1 MEKKQLAPTA
11 IASLVLGIL
20 SISFSSLVI
29 PGIILG
35 IIGKRKAQEG
45 YDAIAANPN
54 LYTGEG
60 MLKAGRI
67 TSTVG
72 FFVSLGFILFWI
84 LYVLYIIML
93 IKYL

>member
-1 MEKKQLAPTA
+1 MENKQVAPTS
-11 IASLVLGIL
+11 IAALVLGIL

-29 PGIILG
+29 PGIILS

-45 YDAIAANPN
+45 YDAINANPDH
-54 LYTGEG
+54 YTGKG

-72 FFVSLGFILFWI
+72 FFLSLGYILFWI
-84 LYVLYIIML
+84 LYIIFIIL
-93 IKYL
+93 LLNKI

>member
-1 MEKKQLAPTA
+1 MENKQVAPTSVA
-11 IASLVLGIL
+11 ALVLGIL

-54 LYTGEG
+54 LYKGEG
-60 MLKAGRI
+60 LLKAGRI
-67 TSTVG
+67 TSKIG

-84 LYVLYIIML
+84 LYILFLVVLINNL
-93 IKYL
+93 